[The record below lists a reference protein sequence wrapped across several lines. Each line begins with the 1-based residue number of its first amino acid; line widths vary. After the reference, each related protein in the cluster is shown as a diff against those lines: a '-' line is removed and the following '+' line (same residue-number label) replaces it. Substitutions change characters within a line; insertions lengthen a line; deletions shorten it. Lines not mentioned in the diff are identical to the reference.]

1 MEAFICLDKRNSYFY
16 GVGEILFFGG
26 GSVSL
31 TLLTEPAV
39 SI

>member
-1 MEAFICLDKRNSYFY
+1 MEAFICLDKRNSYFT
-16 GVGEILFFGG
+16 GWVKSFFGG
-26 GSVSL
+26 GSVAL